1 MSPGHLRAPS
11 ANGHGHSVPHT
22 VPGPEEPALS
32 NHVLKEEACEIR
44 VRARLKRNGDGSR
57 SSPGRVGPGGLELTV
72 EVAPL
77 GHGGRAP
84 GRHPRAP
91 GPKVRATF
99 RSGHSE
105 PTRLCVSGRPS
116 ARGWTG
122 ICLLH
127 QNLSSF
133 IPLLSSRYPPPFIS
147 ALF

>member
-1 MSPGHLRAPS
+1 MSPGHLRAP
-11 ANGHGHSVPHT
+11 ANGHGHSVPHA

-32 NHVLKEEACEIR
+32 NHVLKEKTCEIR

-91 GPKVRATF
+91 GPKVTA
-99 RSGHSE
+99 SPHV
-105 PTRLCVSGRPS
+105 CVSVAGRLRGGGRES
-116 ARGWTG
+116 ASCIRT
-122 ICLLH
+122 CRR
-127 QNLSSF
+127 LS
-133 IPLLSSRYPPPFIS
+133 PCS
-147 ALF
+147 AAVIRPRL